1 MKLILSEKQIKTL
14 ADAHTAGDTKG
25 RGGLPWAKRLV
36 ASIVKIIKD
45 SPSKKS
51 RMKRN

>member
-1 MKLILSEKQIKTL
+1 MKTL
-14 ADAHTAGDTKG
+14 ADAHTAGG
-25 RGGLPWAKRLV
+25 GGLPWAKRLV
-36 ASIVKIIKD
+36 ASIVKIMKD

>member
-1 MKLILSEKQIKTL
+1 MKLILSEKQIKRL
-14 ADAHTAGDTKG
+14 ADAHTAGDTS
-25 RGGLPWAKRLV
+25 GGLPLAKRLV

>member
-1 MKLILSEKQIKTL
+1 MKLILSEKQIKRL
-14 ADAHTAGDTKG
+14 ADAGDTS
-25 RGGLPWAKRLV
+25 GGLPLAKRLV
-36 ASIVKIIKD
+36 ASIVKIMKD